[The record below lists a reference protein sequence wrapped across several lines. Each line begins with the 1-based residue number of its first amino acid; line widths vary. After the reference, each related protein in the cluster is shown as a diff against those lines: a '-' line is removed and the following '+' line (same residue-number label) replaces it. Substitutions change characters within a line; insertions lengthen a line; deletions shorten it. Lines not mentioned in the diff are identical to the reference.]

1 MKIGNYKKYYKAP
14 TQIFQEKDLTAP
26 QKIIFFVIWSM
37 TANREDNKAIIQSKV
52 LEEIALV
59 NRMSVYTATK
69 RLEELG
75 YISKRQVKT
84 EYSVNR
90 VTEYTLNI
98 EYLIKKYGI
107 ETENAVESEN
117 KIGTPIEKP
126 QKRPQ
131 SAYKPPKRDI
141 PLLPL

>member
-1 MKIGNYKKYYKAP
+1 MKIGNYKKYFKAP

-37 TANREDNKAIIQSKV
+37 TANKEDNKAIIQSKV
-52 LEEIALV
+52 LEEMSGL
-59 NRMSVYTATK
+59 NRSNVYIATK
-69 RLEELG
+69 HLEELG

-107 ETENAVESEN
+107 EIENEDETSA
-117 KIGTPIEKP
+117 PIEKP

>member
-1 MKIGNYKKYYKAP
+1 MKIGNYKKYIKCP
-14 TQIFQEKDLTAP
+14 FQIYQDKDLNST
-26 QKIIFFVIWSM
+26 QRTILSFIWSI
-37 TANREDNKAIIQSKV
+37 TANKEDNKAIIQSKV
-52 LEEIALV
+52 LEEMALV
-59 NRMSVYTATK
+59 NRMSVYSATK

-84 EYSVNR
+84 EYSVNK

-98 EYLIKKYGI
+98 EYLIKKYNI
-107 ETENAVESEN
+107 ETENDVETS
-117 KIGTPIEKP
+117 IPIEKP

-131 SAYKPPKRDI
+131 SAYKPPKRDT

>member
-37 TANREDNKAIIQSKV
+37 TANKEDNKAIIQSKV
-52 LEEIALV
+52 LEEMSGL
-59 NRMSVYTATK
+59 NRSNVYIATK

-98 EYLIKKYGI
+98 EYLIKKYNI
-107 ETENAVESEN
+107 ETENDVETS
-117 KIGTPIEKP
+117 TPIEKP

>member
-52 LEEIALV
+52 LEEMAGL
-59 NRMSVYTATK
+59 NRMNVYKATK
-69 RLEELG
+69 HLEELG

-107 ETENAVESEN
+107 ETENDAEMS
-117 KIGTPIEKP
+117 TPIEKP

>member
-1 MKIGNYKKYYKAP
+1 MKIGNYKKYIKCP
-14 TQIFQEKDLTAP
+14 FQIYQDKDLNST
-26 QKIIFFVIWSM
+26 QRTILSFIWSI
-37 TANREDNKAIIQSKV
+37 TANKEDNKAIIQAKV
-52 LEEIALV
+52 LEEMAGL
-59 NRMSVYTATK
+59 NRMNVYKATK
-69 RLEELG
+69 HLEELG

-107 ETENAVESEN
+107 ETENDVEMS
-117 KIGTPIEKP
+117 TPIEKP

-131 SAYKPPKRDI
+131 SAYNPPKRDI

>member
-52 LEEIALV
+52 LEEMSGL
-59 NRMSVYTATK
+59 NRSNVYIATK

-98 EYLIKKYGI
+98 EYLIKKYNI
-107 ETENAVESEN
+107 ETENDVETS
-117 KIGTPIEKP
+117 TPIEKP

>member
-1 MKIGNYKKYYKAP
+1 MKIGNYKKYIKCP
-14 TQIFQEKDLTAP
+14 FQIYQDKDLNST
-26 QKIIFFVIWSM
+26 QRTILSFIWSI
-37 TANREDNKAIIQSKV
+37 TANKEDNKAIIQSKV
-52 LEEIALV
+52 LEEMALV

-84 EYSVNR
+84 EYSVNK

-107 ETENAVESEN
+107 ETENDVETS
-117 KIGTPIEKP
+117 TPIEKP

-131 SAYKPPKRDI
+131 SAYNSPKRDI

>member
-1 MKIGNYKKYYKAP
+1 MKIGNYKKYFKAP

-37 TANREDNKAIIQSKV
+37 TANKEDNKAIIQSKV
-52 LEEIALV
+52 LEEMSGL
-59 NRMSVYTATK
+59 NRSNVYIATK
-69 RLEELG
+69 HLEELG

-107 ETENAVESEN
+107 EIENEDEMS
-117 KIGTPIEKP
+117 TPIEKP

>member
-1 MKIGNYKKYYKAP
+1 MKIGNYKKYFKAP

-37 TANREDNKAIIQSKV
+37 TANKEDNKAIIQSKV
-52 LEEIALV
+52 LEEMSGL
-59 NRMSVYTATK
+59 NRMNVYNATK
-69 RLEELG
+69 HLEELG
-75 YISKRQVKT
+75 YISKRRVKT

-107 ETENAVESEN
+107 ETENDVETS
-117 KIGTPIEKP
+117 TPIEKP

-131 SAYKPPKRDI
+131 SVYQPPKRDI

>member
-1 MKIGNYKKYYKAP
+1 MKIGNYKKYIKCP
-14 TQIFQEKDLTAP
+14 LQIYQDKDLNST
-26 QKIIFFVIWSM
+26 QRTILSFIWSI
-37 TANREDNKAIIQSKV
+37 TANKEDNKAIIQSKV
-52 LEEIALV
+52 LEEMALV
-59 NRMSVYTATK
+59 NRMSVYSATK

-84 EYSVNR
+84 EYSVNK

-98 EYLIKKYGI
+98 EYLIKKYNI
-107 ETENAVESEN
+107 ETENDVETS
-117 KIGTPIEKP
+117 IPIEKP

-131 SAYKPPKRDI
+131 SAYKPPKRDT

>member
-1 MKIGNYKKYYKAP
+1 MKIGNYKKYIKCP
-14 TQIFQEKDLTAP
+14 FQIYQDKDLNST
-26 QKIIFFVIWSM
+26 QRTILSFIWSI
-37 TANREDNKAIIQSKV
+37 TANKEDNKAIIQSKV
-52 LEEIALV
+52 LEEMALV
-59 NRMSVYTATK
+59 NRMSVYSATK

-90 VTEYTLNI
+90 LTEYTLNI

-107 ETENAVESEN
+107 ETENDVENEN
-117 KIGTPIEKP
+117 KISTPIEKP

>member
-52 LEEIALV
+52 LEEMAGL
-59 NRMSVYTATK
+59 NRMNVYKATK
-69 RLEELG
+69 HLEELG

-84 EYSVNR
+84 EYSVNK

-98 EYLIKKYGI
+98 EYLIKKYNI
-107 ETENAVESEN
+107 ETENDVETS
-117 KIGTPIEKP
+117 TPIEKP

>member
-1 MKIGNYKKYYKAP
+1 MKIGNYKKYIKCP
-14 TQIFQEKDLTAP
+14 FQIYQDKDLNST
-26 QKIIFFVIWSM
+26 QRTILSFIWSI
-37 TANREDNKAIIQSKV
+37 TANKEDNKAIIQSKV
-52 LEEIALV
+52 LEEMALV
-59 NRMSVYTATK
+59 NRMSVYSATK

-84 EYSVNR
+84 EYSVNK

-107 ETENAVESEN
+107 ETENAVETS
-117 KIGTPIEKP
+117 TPIEKP

>member
-52 LEEIALV
+52 LEEMAGL
-59 NRMSVYTATK
+59 NRMNVYKATK
-69 RLEELG
+69 HLEELG

-98 EYLIKKYGI
+98 EYLIKKYNI
-107 ETENAVESEN
+107 ETENDVEMS
-117 KIGTPIEKP
+117 TPTEKP

-131 SAYKPPKRDI
+131 SAYKAPKRDI
-141 PLLPL
+141 PLLPY

>member
-1 MKIGNYKKYYKAP
+1 MKIGNYKKYIKCP
-14 TQIFQEKDLTAP
+14 FQIYQDKDLNST
-26 QKIIFFVIWSM
+26 QRTILSFIWSI
-37 TANREDNKAIIQSKV
+37 TANKEDNKAIIQSKV
-52 LEEIALV
+52 LEEMALV
-59 NRMSVYTATK
+59 NRMSVYSATK

-84 EYSVNR
+84 EYSVNK

-98 EYLIKKYGI
+98 EYLIKKYNI
-107 ETENAVESEN
+107 ETENDVEMS
-117 KIGTPIEKP
+117 TPIEKP

>member
-1 MKIGNYKKYYKAP
+1 MKIGNYKKYIKCP
-14 TQIFQEKDLTAP
+14 LQIYQDKDLNST
-26 QKIIFFVIWSM
+26 QRTILSFIWSI
-37 TANREDNKAIIQSKV
+37 TANKEDNKAIIQSKV
-52 LEEIALV
+52 LEEMALV

-84 EYSVNR
+84 EYSANK

-98 EYLIKKYGI
+98 EYLIKKYRI
-107 ETENAVESEN
+107 ETENAVEMS
-117 KIGTPIEKP
+117 TPIEKP

-131 SAYKPPKRDI
+131 SDYKPPKRDI

>member
-1 MKIGNYKKYYKAP
+1 MKIGNYKKYIKCP
-14 TQIFQEKDLTAP
+14 FQIYQDKDLNST
-26 QKIIFFVIWSM
+26 QRTILSFIWSI
-37 TANREDNKAIIQSKV
+37 TANKEDNKAIIQSKV
-52 LEEIALV
+52 LEEMALV
-59 NRMSVYTATK
+59 NRMSVYSATK

-84 EYSVNR
+84 EYSVNK

-98 EYLIKKYGI
+98 EYLIKKYNI
-107 ETENAVESEN
+107 ETENNVETS
-117 KIGTPIEKP
+117 TPIEKP

-131 SAYKPPKRDI
+131 SVYKPPKRDI

>member
-37 TANREDNKAIIQSKV
+37 TANKEDNKAIIQSKV
-52 LEEIALV
+52 LEEMAGL
-59 NRMSVYTATK
+59 NRSNVYIATK
-69 RLEELG
+69 HLEELG

-84 EYSVNR
+84 EYSVNK

-107 ETENAVESEN
+107 ETENDIKTS
-117 KIGTPIEKP
+117 TPIEKP

>member
-1 MKIGNYKKYYKAP
+1 MKIGNYKKYIKCP
-14 TQIFQEKDLTAP
+14 FQIYQDKDLNST
-26 QKIIFFVIWSM
+26 QRTILSFIWSI
-37 TANREDNKAIIQSKV
+37 TANKEDNKAIIQSKV
-52 LEEIALV
+52 LEEMALV
-59 NRMSVYTATK
+59 NRMSVYSATK

-75 YISKRQVKT
+75 YISKQQVKT
-84 EYSVNR
+84 EYSVNK

-107 ETENAVESEN
+107 ETENNAETS
-117 KIGTPIEKP
+117 IPIEKP

>member
-1 MKIGNYKKYYKAP
+1 
-14 TQIFQEKDLTAP
+14 
-26 QKIIFFVIWSM
+26 
-37 TANREDNKAIIQSKV
+37 
-52 LEEIALV
+52 
-59 NRMSVYTATK
+59 MSVYSATK

-84 EYSVNR
+84 EYSVNK

-98 EYLIKKYGI
+98 EYLIKKYNI
-107 ETENAVESEN
+107 ETENDGETS
-117 KIGTPIEKP
+117 TPIEKP

>member
-1 MKIGNYKKYYKAP
+1 MKIGNYKKYFKAP
-14 TQIFQEKDLTAP
+14 AQIFQEKDLTAP

-37 TANREDNKAIIQSKV
+37 TANKEDNKAIIQSKV
-52 LEEIALV
+52 LEEMSGL
-59 NRMSVYTATK
+59 NRTNVYNATK
-69 RLEELG
+69 HLKELG

-98 EYLIKKYGI
+98 EYLIKKYNI
-107 ETENAVESEN
+107 ETENNVETS
-117 KIGTPIEKP
+117 TPIEKP

>member
-1 MKIGNYKKYYKAP
+1 MKIGNYKRYYKAP

-52 LEEIALV
+52 LEEMAGL
-59 NRMSVYTATK
+59 NRMNVYKATK
-69 RLEELG
+69 HLEELG

-107 ETENAVESEN
+107 EIENEN
-117 KIGTPIEKP
+117 EMSTPIEKP

>member
-52 LEEIALV
+52 LEEMAGL
-59 NRMSVYTATK
+59 NRMNVYKATK

-84 EYSVNR
+84 EYSVNK

-98 EYLIKKYGI
+98 EYLIKKYNI
-107 ETENAVESEN
+107 ETENNVETS
-117 KIGTPIEKP
+117 TPIEKP

>member
-1 MKIGNYKKYYKAP
+1 MKIGNYKKYIKCP
-14 TQIFQEKDLTAP
+14 FQIYQDKDLNST
-26 QKIIFFVIWSM
+26 QRTILSFIWSM

-59 NRMSVYTATK
+59 NRMSVYSATK

-107 ETENAVESEN
+107 ETENDVETS
-117 KIGTPIEKP
+117 TPIEKP

>member
-1 MKIGNYKKYYKAP
+1 MKIGNYKKYIKCP
-14 TQIFQEKDLTAP
+14 FQIYQDKDLNST
-26 QKIIFFVIWSM
+26 QRTILSFIWSI
-37 TANREDNKAIIQSKV
+37 TANKEDNKAIIQSKV
-52 LEEIALV
+52 LEEMAGL
-59 NRMSVYTATK
+59 NRMNVYKATK
-69 RLEELG
+69 HLEELG

-107 ETENAVESEN
+107 EIENEDEMS
-117 KIGTPIEKP
+117 TPIEKP

>member
-1 MKIGNYKKYYKAP
+1 MKIGNYKKYIKCP
-14 TQIFQEKDLTAP
+14 FQIYQDKDLNST
-26 QKIIFFVIWSM
+26 QRTILSFIWSI
-37 TANREDNKAIIQSKV
+37 TANKEDNKAIIQSKV
-52 LEEIALV
+52 LEEMALV
-59 NRMSVYTATK
+59 NRMSVYSATK

-84 EYSVNR
+84 EYSVNK

-98 EYLIKKYGI
+98 EYLIKKYNI
-107 ETENAVESEN
+107 ETENDVETS
-117 KIGTPIEKP
+117 IPIEKP